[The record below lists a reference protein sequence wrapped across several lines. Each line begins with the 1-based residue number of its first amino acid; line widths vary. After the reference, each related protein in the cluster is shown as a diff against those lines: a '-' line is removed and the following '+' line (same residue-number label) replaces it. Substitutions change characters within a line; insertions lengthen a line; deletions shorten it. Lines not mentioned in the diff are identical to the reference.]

1 MANPLEQFEIHPTA
15 PLHIAGIDA
24 SLTNAGIFMLLA
36 SAAVAAFVLMGTRRG
51 SLVPGRW
58 QSMVEL
64 SYEFI
69 AGMVKEN
76 IGQKGRAYVPFIF
89 TLFMFI
95 LAGNLIGMLPY
106 AFTVTSHLAVTFAF
120 AGLIFLGTIVIGFI
134 NHGARFLSLFVPK
147 DTPIALLPLI
157 VIIEVISF
165 LSRPVTH
172 SVRLF
177 ANMTAGHILLK
188 VFAGFVVSL
197 LLAGGFL
204 SGISVLPAVMIII
217 LNALELLVAV
227 VQAYVFALLA
237 CVYLNDAVNLEH

>member
-15 PLHIAGIDA
+15 PLSIAGIDA
-24 SLTNAGIFMLLA
+24 SLTNAGIFMLA
-36 SAAVAAFVLMGTRRG
+36 TSVSVVFFVLMGMRRS

-58 QSMVEL
+58 QSMVEMC
-64 SYEFI
+64 YEFI

-76 IGQKGRAYVPFIF
+76 IGQKGRSYVPFVF

-95 LAGNLIGMLPY
+95 LAGNLIGLLPY
-106 AFTVTSHLAVTFAF
+106 SFTVTSHLAVTFAF
-120 AGLIFLGTIVIGFI
+120 AGLIFLATIIIGFI
-134 NHGARFLSLFVPK
+134 NHGMHFLGMFIPR
-147 DTPIALLPLI
+147 DTPVVLLPLI
-157 VIIEVISF
+157 VVIEVISF

-188 VFAGFVVSL
+188 VFAGFIVSL

-204 SGISVLPAVMIII
+204 SSISVLPALMIVI

-227 VQAYVFALLA
+227 VQAYVFALLT

>member
-1 MANPLEQFEIHPTA
+1 MANPLEQFNIHTAA
-15 PLHIAGIDA
+15 PLNIAGIDA
-24 SLTNAGIFMLLA
+24 SLTNAGIFMLIT
-36 SAAVAAFVLMGTRRG
+36 SAAVAFFVLAGTRRNG
-51 SLVPGRW
+51 LVPGRW

-64 SYEFI
+64 SYEFV

-89 TLFMFI
+89 TLFMFV

-106 AFTVTSHLAVTFAF
+106 TFTVTSHLAVTFAF

-134 NHGARFLSLFVPK
+134 NHGMRFLSLFVPK
-147 DTPIALLPLI
+147 DTPPLLLVLI
-157 VIIEVISF
+157 LPIELISF
-165 LSRPVTH
+165 ISRPITH

-197 LLAGGFL
+197 LLAGGLL
-204 SGISVLPAVMIII
+204 SSVSVLPAVMIVI

>member
-1 MANPLEQFEIHPTA
+1 MANPLEQFDIKTA
-15 PLHIAGIDA
+15 APINIAGIDA
-24 SLTNAGIFMLLA
+24 SLTNAGMFMLAA
-36 SAAVAAFVLMGTRRG
+36 SVAVAAFVLGGIGRG
-51 SLVPGRW
+51 RAVPGRW
-58 QSMVEL
+58 QSMVEMT
-64 SYEFI
+64 YEFI

-76 IGQKGRAYVPFIF
+76 IGQKGRAYVPFVF

-120 AGLIFLGTIVIGFI
+120 AGAIFLATIIIGFL
-134 NHGARFLSLFVPK
+134 NHGAHFLGLFVPK
-147 DTPIALLPLI
+147 DTPIYLLPLI
-157 VIIEVISF
+157 IIIEGISF
-165 LSRPVTH
+165 LSRPITH

-188 VFAGFVVSL
+188 VFAGFIVSL

-204 SGISVLPAVMIII
+204 STIAVLPAVMIVI

-227 VQAYVFALLA
+227 VQAYVFALLT

>member
-1 MANPLEQFEIHPTA
+1 MANPLEQFDIHPIA
-15 PLHIAGIDA
+15 PIEIAGFDL
-24 SLTNAGIFMLLA
+24 SLTNAGGFMLLA
-36 SAAVAAFVLMGTRRG
+36 SAAVAGFVMFGTGNGRK
-51 SLVPGRW
+51 VPGRW
-58 QSMVEL
+58 QSMVEIL
-64 SYEFI
+64 YEFV

-76 IGQKGRAYVPFIF
+76 IGQKGRRYVPFVF

-95 LAGNLIGMLPY
+95 LFGNLIGLLPY

-120 AGLIFLGTIVIGFI
+120 AGAIFLATIIIGFF
-134 NHGARFLSLFVPK
+134 NHGTHFLALFVPK
-147 DTPIALLPLI
+147 DTPIYLLPLI

-197 LLAGGFL
+197 LLAGGIL
-204 SGISVLPAVMIII
+204 SSIAVLPALMIVI

-227 VQAYVFALLA
+227 VQAYVFALLT

>member
-36 SAAVAAFVLMGTRRG
+36 SAAVAIFVLMGTRRS

-134 NHGARFLSLFVPK
+134 NHGAHFLGLFVPK

-157 VIIEVISF
+157 IVIEVISF

-197 LLAGGFL
+197 LLAGGIL